1 MADAALKL
9 KKGVEYSGNRPV
21 CTTCQRRRLLRT
33 LWCAEPASAGPPR
46 MRGLAARS
54 AGRLRHQ
61 ADAGFW
67 PFPYHSTDT
76 KALYMPDQ
84 LFTVRAAGGTRF
96 PTTLPSFRFQAS
108 STLRPTLELGGW
120 PFFR

>member
-1 MADAALKL
+1 MPAL
-9 KKGVEYSGNRPV
+9 
-21 CTTCQRRRLLRT
+21 
-33 LWCAEPASAGPPR
+33 
-46 MRGLAARS
+46 
-54 AGRLRHQ
+54 
-61 ADAGFW
+61 W

-96 PTTLPSFRFQAS
+96 PTTLPFFRFQAS

-120 PFFR
+120 PFSGEPYARHLLAEGAACHERAL